1 MSRRGDSRRLPPGI
15 SIRAHQVEAALDDVA
30 RRVPGAKP
38 DGWLPSVQGAVG
50 HVVGIKLSSIDDR
63 LGDRGAAILKVY
75 GAHGA
80 ARAPIEASV
89 LRQLDG
95 WTVLPTPRLLATGSV
110 DGLPWVLMTRLEGV
124 RWVDYMRQHGAAAQ
138 MALIQATARMLR
150 VLHAR
155 PGPAFG
161 GILPGDERQ
170 PTALDAVRARAISAL
185 LEYEATV
192 ESSSVSGGARRW
204 LDRQWLAFAV
214 SVGPVLLHND
224 VNRGNLL
231 VDSAGLLSGLVDWER
246 AAFGDPIADLAH
258 LAQHLRHE
266 SDDDVEVLL
275 AAYGVDDSGRARLE
289 VYEVLEAL
297 TERAWI
303 ALDRPHG
310 WSDSVDRLDAW
321 VTARLHDR

>member
-1 MSRRGDSRRLPPGI
+1 MPVSDRRPVTGPSGQRPSPQRDGLTGAVASLCTLKTVPTYCGAVSRRGDSRRLPPGI

-63 LGDRGAAILKVY
+63 LGDRGAAVLKVY

-80 ARAPIEASV
+80 ARAPVEASV

-124 RWVDYMRQHGAAAQ
+124 RWVDYMQQYGAAAQ
-138 MALIQATARMLR
+138 VALIQATARVLR

-161 GILPGDERQ
+161 GILPGDE
-170 PTALDAVRARAISAL
+170 PPVSPVVLFTAVA
-185 LEYEATV
+185 
-192 ESSSVSGGARRW
+192 
-204 LDRQWLAFAV
+204 
-214 SVGPVLLHND
+214 
-224 VNRGNLL
+224 
-231 VDSAGLLSGLVDWER
+231 
-246 AAFGDPIADLAH
+246 
-258 LAQHLRHE
+258 
-266 SDDDVEVLL
+266 
-275 AAYGVDDSGRARLE
+275 
-289 VYEVLEAL
+289 
-297 TERAWI
+297 
-303 ALDRPHG
+303 
-310 WSDSVDRLDAW
+310 
-321 VTARLHDR
+321 